1 MTNEDTDSILIDA
14 SPGSIVEATY
24 EHPTERRSWVV
35 TVVAALSVLAIVGG
49 GFAYI
54 SSQQQRID
62 SQVERAAAQSA
73 LIAELVEENKDLRQ
87 NSQGLYD
94 QLLELGEQPQ
104 GQDPGTILG
113 TEGLRGERGPAGRPG
128 LDGLPGEPGED
139 GEDGEPGPEGATG
152 GQGATGEQG
161 PRGETGP
168 AGPQGATGEAGPAG
182 PTGPS
187 GVGIV
192 GILCADD
199 GTWVFSMSDSSTIN
213 VAGPC
218 RVVDLP

>member
-1 MTNEDTDSILIDA
+1 MTSEDTDTTLIDA
-14 SPGSIVEATY
+14 IPGSIVEATY

-62 SQVERAAAQSA
+62 TQVERAAAQSA
-73 LIAELVEENKDLRQ
+73 LVAELVEENKDLRR
-87 NSQGLYD
+87 NSEGLYN

-104 GQDPGTILG
+104 GQDPDTISGTQ
-113 TEGLRGERGPAGRPG
+113 GLRGERGPMGRPG

-139 GEDGEPGPEGATG
+139 GATG
-152 GQGATGEQG
+152 ERGPQGPGGEQGSTGEQG
-161 PRGETGP
+161 PRGEAGPVGP
-168 AGPQGATGEAGPAG
+168 AGPQGPQGAAG
-182 PTGPS
+182 S
-187 GVGIV
+187 HGVGIV

-199 GTWVFSMSDSSTIN
+199 GTWVFSMSDSSTIS